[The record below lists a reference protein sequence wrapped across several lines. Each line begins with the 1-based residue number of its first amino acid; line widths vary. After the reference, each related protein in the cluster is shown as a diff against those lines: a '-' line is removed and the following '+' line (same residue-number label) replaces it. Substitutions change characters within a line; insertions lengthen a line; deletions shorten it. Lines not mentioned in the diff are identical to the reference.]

1 MQLAAP
7 VRLRMAAV
15 STFEFDSVIRG
26 HQASKHLWTP
36 VVEETLDVQL
46 EPSNPYDSS
55 AVAVLKDGAVIGH
68 VPREVRRHFNQF
80 LQSGGSV
87 TCEVIGHR
95 KYGKGLEVPC
105 VYRFQGSRMTVRR
118 AKRNLAKFST
128 VVQ

>member
-1 MQLAAP
+1 M
-7 VRLRMAAV
+7 

-68 VPREVRRHFNQF
+68 VPREVRGHFNQVAPRLPYF
-80 LQSGGSV
+80 LSLAQSCS
-87 TCEVIGHR
+87 CQPHY
-95 KYGKGLEVPC
+95 KCACHMK
-105 VYRFQGSRMTVRR
+105 
-118 AKRNLAKFST
+118 N
-128 VVQ
+128 